1 MNLLLCLGFLLLFL
15 WALKSSALA
24 QRWRDRRYLNL
35 AALCALAVLAL
46 WRIRAGIY
54 EGLDLH
60 FLGLT
65 VMTLM
70 FGWRSALVLASLAQ
84 GALLILGVDE
94 WHNAAGLFWLGV
106 ALPVLTSFGWLTL
119 CHNLLPRNLWI
130 YVFVG
135 AFFNGVLTFVVRT
148 TGLGLWYSTQ
158 YDWTLVM
165 DNYLILIPLFIFPEA
180 MLNGFSTTMMVVYKP
195 DWLATWNEREYLTG
209 PK

>member
-1 MNLLLCLGFLLLFL
+1 MNLLLCLAFLLFFL
-15 WALKSSALA
+15 WALKTSALA

-35 AALCALAVLAL
+35 AALCALAMLAL
-46 WRIRAGIY
+46 WRVRAGIY

-84 GALLILGVDE
+84 GALLILGVDA

-106 ALPVLTSFGWLTL
+106 ALPVLVSFGWLTL
-119 CHNLLPRNLWI
+119 CHNLLPRNLWV

-135 AFFNGVLTFVVRT
+135 AFFNGLLTFVART
-148 TGLGLWYSTQ
+148 TGLGLWYSGQ
-158 YDWTLVM
+158 YEWAVLV